1 MVKYI
6 QGDVVG
12 VYNSAGTKVVTFTY
26 DAYGNC
32 TVSGDE
38 SLADYCK
45 IRYRGYYF
53 DTETGLYWVQT
64 RHYNPQW
71 CRWISSDALEYIDPE
86 SASGINLYVYCGNDP
101 VNHFDPSGHAF
112 ILSMLLSIGISLMME
127 VIEDA
132 IDGGLGDDSHD
143 WRDYLG
149 AGISGFFGGFTKFK
163 KMGTLLSLAG
173 SLVDA
178 GISGDFK
185 DNGVLST
192 LTNIGVSMVVSAGV
206 EFVSKKIAARLSASS
221 INKMSRKI
229 ANKTLAK
236 LGVNKNIGANVMKSG
251 GKRSVRC
258 IARVIEKSDWIGNK
272 AIRDVV
278 NPIIDGITSLGLGHV
293 FEASDVHI

>member
-149 AGISGFFGGFTKFK
+149 AGISGFFGAFGKTRVAQAIF
-163 KMGTLLSLAG
+163 SVAG

-178 GISGDFK
+178 AVSGDMQ
-185 DNGVLST
+185 DNGVGSTIVNVISSFALSVGV
-192 LTNIGVSMVVSAGV
+192 NI
-206 EFVSKKIAARLSASS
+206 VSKHIAAKLKAGTIS
-221 INKMSRKI
+221 KMTRKL
-229 ANKTLAK
+229 ANRTLK
-236 LGVNKNIGANVMKSG
+236 KIGANINMGSNAVKIG
-251 GKRSVRC
+251 GKAY
-258 IARVIEKSDWIGNK
+258 IAKAIVKSEWIGNK
-272 AIRDVV
+272 VCKEIVMPIANGIFAIGYGQVQ
-278 NPIIDGITSLGLGHV
+278 NELG
-293 FEASDVHI
+293 FNF